1 MSWLII
7 MEILLILAVAG
18 LVANWLKNV
27 KKWDSCTAD
36 MVKTFHVVCVAVLIL
51 ITICIPMHVYGRAI
65 ALPYEY
71 QCACDSV
78 EESKELLM
86 RYENLTESWGSL
98 GQGLESFELKSTLQE
113 AIITKNTLKADILG
127 WLNNPWQPF
136 RDVLSSNLPDD
147 FYSN

>member
-7 MEILLILAVAG
+7 LELLLIVAIVG

-27 KKWDSCTAD
+27 KNWDNYSAD
-36 MVKTFHVVCVAVLIL
+36 MIKTFHVVCIAFLIL
-51 ITICIPMHVYGRAI
+51 LSIWTPISTYGESI

-98 GQGLESFELKSTLQE
+98 GQGLESFELKSTLQG
-113 AIITKNTLKADILG
+113 AIITKNNLKADILG